1 MNDFM
6 KERLLQTEQER
17 DGIQI
22 SLSQQINMYKK
33 MYNES
38 EIKHETRLKEIQKRF
53 CTEISM
59 LISQKEEE
67 AKYSQSEKELLEERI
82 AELEERLKEAEM
94 RE

>member
-38 EIKHETRLKEIQKRF
+38 EIKHEARLKEIQKRF